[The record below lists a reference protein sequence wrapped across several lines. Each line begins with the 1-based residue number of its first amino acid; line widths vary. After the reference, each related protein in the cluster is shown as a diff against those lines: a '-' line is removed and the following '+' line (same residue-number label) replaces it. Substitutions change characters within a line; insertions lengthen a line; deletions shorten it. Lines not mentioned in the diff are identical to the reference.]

1 MYASGRTTCI
11 VMDSGD
17 GVSHTVP
24 TYKGHALPHAILR
37 VDLEGR
43 DLTDNL
49 MKILTEGGSSTT
61 TTAENEIV
69 RWVRVVH
76 VVSLYAL
83 VVPLA

>member
-1 MYASGRTTCI
+1 MLEIFNILYVAIQVVLASYASGRTTCI

-43 DLTDNL
+43 DLTENL
-49 MKILTEGGSSTT
+49 MKILIERG
-61 TTAENEIV
+61 
-69 RWVRVVH
+69 
-76 VVSLYAL
+76 
-83 VVPLA
+83 